1 MQKLLLIPSAIFPYS
16 VCLCLGYGF
25 VSGHFRDQVMTVLM
39 NSCLVCAVLA
49 VLCNILFMFFS
60 RNQSACSLR
69 KTALLLK
76 IVHIPSYVLI
86 FALGFLMGLM
96 LFMTFPFI
104 IILVILDCIT
114 LFISSMISVFALI
127 KKMNS
132 DAAVSVLVIVCQFIF
147 CADVISLYVL
157 NRLEDKQYHS
167 SHAEAR

>member
-1 MQKLLLIPSAIFPYS
+1 MQKLLLIPSAIFPYT
-16 VCLCLGYGF
+16 VCLWLGYGF
-25 VSGHFRDQVMTVLM
+25 VSGNFTNHVMTVLEV
-39 NSCLVCAVLA
+39 SCLVCAVLS
-49 VLCNILFMFFS
+49 VLCNILFMIFS

-76 IVHIPSYVLI
+76 IIHIPSYVLI
-86 FALGFLMGLM
+86 FALGFMMGLM

-114 LFISSMISVFALI
+114 LFIGSMISVFALI

-132 DAAVSVLVIVCQFIF
+132 DAAVSVLAIVCQFIF